1 MINYRR
7 HIFVGLLS
15 AVVLCFTN
23 LAWCEWDEYKSKFK
37 NIVPNSDFEQ
47 FLPKSDEMPNG
58 WSGKAHGAQS
68 IADIEASGFESAH
81 SISLKGSGQW
91 HTSIKGLTPNT
102 YYLLS
107 FWVKREGWKD
117 GEYPSIKI
125 FGRDIYQNELFAYG
139 GWVPVSYVINSTH
152 HKETPLVLSAD
163 KISDKIFYDDI
174 SLRKIKIIAVAPKIG
189 EVIEGG
195 SVKFKWAY
203 PHDSRVY
210 RLIINVADNEKFE
223 NQIVYERDS
232 PLGKSFQL
240 PQQLK
245 DGKWFWKI
253 SMWHNGLQLALSD
266 VMSFKVSGSTYP
278 GGLNAASTYFPA
290 RPQRVPEGFF
300 PIGIYAAPIE
310 AFGELRQAGFNLV
323 QSYDSRYSYLEKFV
337 KAADLHG
344 LKALTSVFS
353 AKRDGR
359 LKTLLN
365 KLKYN
370 SGLYGWYIADE
381 PEGRSLSP
389 HHLWKLSERI
399 HASDPFHPTALVNV
413 RSNKVVDYAPAAD
426 IVMVD
431 PYPIPHRPL
440 TWLSDSIDE
449 ARRTA
454 HDNKYVWA
462 VIQAF
467 NWAEVNPEHA
477 EGRFP
482 TYVEGRCLT
491 YLSIVHGVQGVIY
504 FSYKSAMINDP
515 DQKHWSGVKRI
526 TGELQ
531 GVYPLLLVPNSNEK
545 LELEV
550 VYNNETIGNIFD
562 QTAYDA
568 NGNSAVH
575 YTIKNIEPHHVSAG
589 DDQISPGK
597 YLIAVN
603 VTGKSVEAAFTMRG
617 INNAEVIFEN
627 RIVSLSQ
634 EILKDD
640 FSSYAVHIYKLK

>member
-1 MINYRR
+1 MIDCRR
-7 HIFVGLLS
+7 HITVGLLS
-15 AVVLCFTN
+15 AVVLCFASQ
-23 LAWCEWDEYKSKFK
+23 AWCAWAGYKSKFE
-37 NIVPNSDFEQ
+37 NLVPNSDFEQ
-47 FLPKSDEMPNG
+47 FLPTSDEMPNG

-68 IADIEASGFESAH
+68 IAKIEASGFESAH
-81 SISLKGSGQW
+81 SISLKGSGRW
-91 HTSIKGLTPNT
+91 NTSINGITPNT

-107 FWVKREGWKD
+107 FRVKREGWKD

-125 FGRDIYQNELFAYG
+125 FDRDIYQNELFAFG
-139 GWVPVSYVINSTH
+139 GWVPVSYVLNSTH
-152 HKETPLVLSAD
+152 HKETSLVLSAE

-174 SLRKIKIIAVAPKIG
+174 SLRKIEINAVAPKNG

-195 SVKFKWAY
+195 SVRFKWAL
-203 PHDSRVY
+203 PKDSRVY
-210 RLIINVADNEKFE
+210 RLTIDIADNEKFE

-232 PLGKSFQL
+232 PLGKNFPL

-253 SMWHNGLQLALSD
+253 SMWHNALQLAQSN
-266 VMSFKVSGSTYP
+266 VMSFEVSGSTYT
-278 GGLNAASTYFPA
+278 GRLNAASTYFPA
-290 RPQRVPEGFF
+290 RPQRVPEDFF
-300 PIGIYAAPIE
+300 PIGIYRAPIE
-310 AFGELRQAGFNLV
+310 AFGELRRAGFILV
-323 QSYDSRYSYLEKFV
+323 QSYDSRYSHVEKFV
-337 KAADLHG
+337 KAADLYG
-344 LKALTSVFS
+344 LKALTSTFS
-353 AKRDGR
+353 AKRDGK

-381 PEGRSLSP
+381 PEGRSVRP
-389 HHLWKLSERI
+389 HRLWKLSERI

-431 PYPIPHRPL
+431 PYPVPHRPL

-454 HDNKYVWA
+454 RDNKHVWA

-467 NWAEVNPEHA
+467 SWAKEKPAYV

-482 TYVEGRCLT
+482 TYEEGRCLT
-491 YLSIVHGVQGVIY
+491 YLSIVHGVQGLMY
-504 FSYKSAMINDP
+504 FAYENARFNDP
-515 DQKHWSGVKRI
+515 DQTHWSGVKRI

-531 GVYPLLLVPNSNEK
+531 SVYPLLLVPNLNEK

-550 VYNNETIGNIFD
+550 IYNDEPNGIINN

-568 NGNSAVH
+568 NGNLAVH
-575 YTIKNIEPHHVSAG
+575 YTIKNIEAHHVRVG
-589 DDQISPGK
+589 NDLISPGK

-603 VTGKSVEAAFTMRG
+603 VIGKSVEAAFT
-617 INNAEVIFEN
+617 IKDAKHANVIFED
-627 RIVSLSQ
+627 RKVSFSKEQ
-634 EILKDD
+634 MKDS
-640 FSSYAVHIYKLK
+640 FSPYAVHIYKLK